1 MSNIAIRHAEIIRET
16 LMKSVTM
23 ATTKA
28 AMDAHKG
35 AFKLRKITN
44 VHLLGNVINS
54 VEMECSKENIHHFKM
69 QLNLNNAMMATI

>member
-1 MSNIAIRHAEIIRET
+1 MSNIAIRHVEIIRKT

-23 ATTKA
+23 AIMKA
-28 AMDAHKG
+28 VMDVLKG
-35 AFKLRKITN
+35 AFKLSKITN
-44 VHLLGNVINS
+44 VLQLGNVINS